1 MFKKV
6 MKGIFMATCA
16 VIGAIGGAATANDI
30 IDNIAELRQLCKN
43 DNEDT
48 VESAEES

>member
-43 DNEDT
+43 DEDT